1 MSTLFRST
9 AVAVLVAAFAAP
21 ASAQPKDKPLPEPL
35 PMGVPYIYQPGN
47 NYWYAPALPLYVPV
61 PVVAVRPLVAVRPVV
76 PVAVPVAVGVVAY
89 PPVVYPYPFA
99 SSGPIYGRYSWDYT
113 GAYSSGYGWYSTN
126 LPHYP
131 YSYQYP
137 TVVGRVWMGYG
148 W

>member
-1 MSTLFRST
+1 MKSLLRVASV
-9 AVAVLVAAFAAP
+9 ALLWAVLAGP
-21 ASAQPKDKPLPEPL
+21 ASAQPKEKPLPEPL

-47 NYWYAPALPLYVPV
+47 NYWYAPALPLYSPV
-61 PVVAVRPLVAVRPVV
+61 PVVAVRPLVAVRP
-76 PVAVPVAVGVVAY
+76 AVPVGLVAY
-89 PPVVYPYPFA
+89 APVVYPYPFA
-99 SSGPIYGRYSWDYT
+99 SSGPIYGRYAWDYT

-137 TVVGRVWMGYG
+137 TITGRVWMGHG